1 MESTVRSVTSL
12 EWSTGN
18 TKFEAWPVDP
28 PGSGSGPLSSWTMSR
43 HPSSARWLTAALPTT
58 PAPNHHH
65 SDTRHPDPRADSC
78 LAQAAACSLIVGICT
93 GTRRVAFRFLVA
105 SHIRQQL
112 VEIVVDVF
120 IAEMA
125 LVPSRRDTTHRSEAV
140 PSQRG
145 MRQRRVVLPPQLE
158 GNVVVPP

>member
-1 MESTVRSVTSL
+1 MVHILPGR
-12 EWSTGN
+12 
-18 TKFEAWPVDP
+18 PVGKPDQ
-28 PGSGSGPLSSWTMSR
+28 MSPI
-43 HPSSARWLTAALPTT
+43 HAAVPSSTPSPPHGKNSNNASPTT
-58 PAPNHHH
+58 TTPTHHPTPNHHR

-125 LVPSRRDTTHRSEAV
+125 LVPSRRDTTHERAAV
-140 PSQRG
+140 PRQRVV
-145 MRQRRVVLPPQLE
+145 RQRRVV
-158 GNVVVPP
+158 

>member
-1 MESTVRSVTSL
+1 RDRNVTGVQ
-12 EWSTGN
+12 TC
-18 TKFEAWPVDP
+18 
-28 PGSGSGPLSSWTMSR
+28 
-43 HPSSARWLTAALPTT
+43 ALPISTPSPPHGKNSNNAPPTTTT
-58 PAPNHHH
+58 PTHHPTPNHHR
-65 SDTRHPDPRADSC
+65 SDTRHPDPRTDSC

-125 LVPSRRDTTHRSEAV
+125 LVPSRRDTTHERAAV
-140 PSQRG
+140 PRQRVI
-145 MRQRRVVLPPQLE
+145 RQRRVVLPPQLE
-158 GNVVVPP
+158 